1 MRNTIGLAVLATC
14 LSARVWAADPQSLST
29 DVPVQVEDAFPTAF
43 GGMTLQN
50 TDVYT
55 DDNKNSKGANDT
67 QVEGVVKIG
76 ALPGLQVD
84 IGPSYNFGDQSNAD
98 SGDGTIDALYQ
109 FNDNTTYLPAF
120 AAHIY
125 YEQPYGAGH
134 QSQEWVFR
142 GIATKYLG
150 SSDRAPRL
158 DINLTDY
165 HLAQPSSTD
174 RSDQLEAIVGLS
186 ADLDRNTAIVG
197 DVVHGDL
204 SAVGQVENFVDV
216 GLRHTIAGDWAIG
229 GGVGAGIAQ
238 QSPAFRVFFS
248 LQKDVNLF

>member
-1 MRNTIGLAVLATC
+1 MRYMIGLALVAACGST
-14 LSARVWAADPQSLST
+14 AAWAADPQAIST
-29 DVPVQVEDAFPTAF
+29 DVPVQVEDAFPTKF
-43 GGMTLQN
+43 GVMTLQN

-55 DDNKNSKGANDT
+55 DDNKNSKGANNT
-67 QVEGVVKIG
+67 QVQGVVKIG

-84 IGPSYNFGDQSNAD
+84 IGPSYNFGDQSNAN

-109 FNDNTTYLPAF
+109 FNHNTTYIPAF

-150 SSDRAPRL
+150 ASDTSPRL

-165 HLAQPSSTD
+165 HLAQPDSTQ
-174 RSDQLEAIVGLS
+174 RKDQLEAIVGLS
-186 ADLDRNTAIVG
+186 AELNKNTAIVG
-197 DVVHGDL
+197 DFVHGDL
-204 SAVGQVENFVDV
+204 PAVGQVENIVDI

-229 GGVGAGIAQ
+229 GGVGVGIAQ
-238 QSPAFRVFFS
+238 QSPAFRVFFA
-248 LQKDVNLF
+248 LQKDIDLF

>member
-1 MRNTIGLAVLATC
+1 MRYTIGLAILASFI
-14 LSARVWAADPQSLST
+14 SARACAADPQSIST
-29 DVPVQVEDAFPTAF
+29 DVPVQVEDAFPTKY
-43 GGMTLQN
+43 GVMTLQN

-55 DDNKNSKGANDT
+55 DDNKNSKGADDT
-67 QVEGVVKIG
+67 QVQGVVKIG

-98 SGDGTIDALYQ
+98 SGAGTVDALYQ

-150 SSDRAPRL
+150 PSDRAPRL

-165 HLAQPSSTD
+165 HLEQPSSTS
-174 RSDQLEAIVGLS
+174 RKDQLEAIVGLS
-186 ADLDRNTAIVG
+186 ADLNQNTAIVG

-204 SAVGQVENFVDV
+204 SAVGQVETIVDV
-216 GLRHTIAGDWAIG
+216 GLRHTISGDWAIS
-229 GGVGAGIAQ
+229 GGVGAGVEQ
-238 QSPAFRVFFS
+238 QSPAFRVFFA
-248 LQKDVNLF
+248 LQKDINLF

>member
-1 MRNTIGLAVLATC
+1 MRNVMGPAVLAVL
-14 LSARVWAADPQSLST
+14 LSARAWAADPQSLST
-29 DVPVQVEDAFPTAF
+29 DVPVQVEDAFPTKF
-43 GGMTLQN
+43 GVMTLQN

-55 DDNKNSKGANDT
+55 DDNKNSKGANNT
-67 QVEGVVKIG
+67 QVQGVVKIG

-84 IGPSYNFGDQSNAD
+84 IGPSHNFGDQSNAD

-109 FNDNTTYLPAF
+109 FNDNTTYIPAL

-150 SSDRAPRL
+150 ASDSSPRL

-165 HLAQPSSTD
+165 HLVQPSSTD
-174 RSDQLEAIVGLS
+174 RKDQLEAIVGLS
-186 ADLDRNTAIVG
+186 ADLNDNTAIVG

-204 SAVGQVENFVDV
+204 PAVGQVETIVDV
-216 GLRHTIAGDWAIG
+216 GLRHTIVGDWAIS

-238 QSPAFRVFFS
+238 QSPAFRVFFA
-248 LQKDVNLF
+248 LQKDVDLF

>member
-1 MRNTIGLAVLATC
+1 MRNVIGLTVLAMA
-14 LSARVWAADPQSLST
+14 LSARAWAADPQSLST
-29 DVPVQVEDAFPTAF
+29 DVPVQVEDAFPTHY
-43 GGMTLQN
+43 GYMTLQN

-67 QVEGVVKIG
+67 QVQGVVKIG
-76 ALPGLQVD
+76 ALPGLQID
-84 IGPSYNFGDQSNAD
+84 LGPSYNFGDQSNAD

-109 FNDNTTYLPAF
+109 FNDNTTYIPAF

-150 SSDRAPRL
+150 SSDNSPRL

-165 HLAQPSSTD
+165 HLAQPSSTQ
-174 RSDQLEAIVGLS
+174 RKDQLEAIVGLS
-186 ADLDRNTAIVG
+186 ADLNQNTAIVG
-197 DVVHGDL
+197 DFVHGDL
-204 SAVGQVENFVDV
+204 PATGQVENIVDI
-216 GLRHTIAGDWAIG
+216 GLRHTIVGAWAIS

-238 QSPAFRVFFS
+238 QSPAFRVFFA
-248 LQKDVNLF
+248 LQKDIDVF